1 MHLSTYTGRQFDCLD
16 PCPST
21 VHILDIARGLSREKR
36 FANQTAKAYTVAQH
50 SLVVEQIVARG
61 IGAGSPPK
69 NARMVC
75 MAALMHD
82 AHEAY
87 MRDIPLPVEDAL
99 DKIAPGALRKLK
111 VMFQGAIDA
120 RFRIECT
127 PAEHWRIKQA
137 DLQALCLEKQDLR
150 IEPKVQWPVLDGV
163 VRPHFIDPLQPMG
176 EDQAMLAFLHRFME
190 LQAGLDGL

>member
-1 MHLSTYTGRQFDCLD
+1 MHLSTYTGRRFDCLD

-21 VHILDIARGLSREKR
+21 VNILDIARGLSREKR
-36 FANQTAKAYTVAQH
+36 FANQTSKGYSVAQH

-61 IGAGSPPK
+61 MGAGSPPK

-75 MAALMHD
+75 LAALMHD

-87 MRDIPLPVEDAL
+87 TRDIPLPVEDAL

-111 VMFQGAIDA
+111 GIFQGAIDA

-127 PAEHWRIKQA
+127 PAEQWRIKQA
-137 DLQALCLEKQDLR
+137 DLQALLVEKQDLR
-150 IEPKVQWPVLDGV
+150 IEPAQKWPVLDGV
-163 VRPHFIDPLQPMG
+163 MRPHFIDPLQPMA

-190 LQAGLDGL
+190 LHPEAL